1 MFMSGVVIDVTEV
14 LIGLQGC
21 LFILLLTFKSLIRSY
36 INTSIHNRMA
46 YQFVS
51 KTKTQ
56 PT

>member
-1 MFMSGVVIDVTEV
+1 MFMSGKDMDVTEV
-14 LIGLQGC
+14 CIGLQGC
-21 LFILLLTFKSLIRSY
+21 LFILLSTFKSLIRSY
-36 INTSIHNRMA
+36 INTAIHNRMA